1 MRPDF
6 VGLGGFD
13 SHTFPP
19 RALLL
24 AVWLCVMPLVATAQA
39 PAAPVAI
46 TAVTTPLKPGR
57 AFLQSLVIPGL
68 AQAKL
73 DRPAGIIFVA
83 TELLALTM
91 YAKSTYDYRTARAF
105 SRDSTP
111 LRYTIDPTTGL
122 PATDPESGAPVVA
135 AWAASR
141 YTEGRVR
148 ARRAHV
154 EDWAALLI
162 FNHLIAGAD
171 AFVAAQLWDLPGKV
185 DFRIAPRVSR
195 VGWQLPW

>member
-1 MRPDF
+1 
-6 VGLGGFD
+6 
-13 SHTFPP
+13 
-19 RALLL
+19 
-24 AVWLCVMPLVATAQA
+24 VWLSVTPLVATAQA

-46 TAVTTPLKPGR
+46 TAATTPVKPGR
-57 AFLQSLVIPGL
+57 AFFQSLLVPGL

-141 YTEGRVR
+141 YTEGLVR

>member
-1 MRPDF
+1 
-6 VGLGGFD
+6 
-13 SHTFPP
+13 
-19 RALLL
+19 
-24 AVWLCVMPLVATAQA
+24 VWLSVTPLVATAQA

-46 TAVTTPLKPGR
+46 TAANTPVNPGR
-57 AFLQSLVIPGL
+57 AFFQSLLVPGL

-148 ARRAHV
+148 ARRLRFWHRWTHRGRRTPPPV
-154 EDWAALLI
+154 AARAPHLLRR
-162 FNHLIAGAD
+162 HRAGA
-171 AFVAAQLWDLPGKV
+171 VRPEE
-185 DFRIAPRVSR
+185 P
-195 VGWQLPW
+195 

>member
-24 AVWLCVMPLVATAQA
+24 AVLLLFAPVQGVAQA
-39 PAAPVAI
+39 PAAPVA
-46 TAVTTPLKPGR
+46 VTTVTPPLKPGR

-73 DRPAGIIFVA
+73 DRPAGILFVA
-83 TELLALTM
+83 TELVALTM

-111 LRYTIDPTTGL
+111 LRYTVDPTTGL
-122 PATDPESGAPVVA
+122 PATDPETGAFVVA
-135 AWAASR
+135 EWQASR

-148 ARRAHV
+148 ARRSHI
-154 EDWAALLI
+154 EDWAALII
-162 FNHLIAGAD
+162 FNHLFAGAD

-185 DFRIAPRVSR
+185 DLQIAPRSTR
-195 VGWQLPW
+195 LGWNIPW